1 MKSSRPHYLYGHLL
15 TKVRLSSI
23 RGILRIME
31 LRPVAYRTLAD
42 RLRTAIRDGEYADG
56 RQLPTEEQLA
66 ASFSVSRQTVRR
78 AMQDLVSEGII
89 YRVAGRGTYPVA
101 EQDRYVNHFGSVEEL
116 MALSLDT
123 ECEVVS
129 PLQRKV
135 DVETASRLRLP
146 SDEICHVTLVRRHAG
161 TPFCYT
167 SVYLPPRIGQ
177 LLTGSAELAEAGR
190 RSRVT
195 VIGLIDAHLAEA
207 VPPGASQRSASQHGT
222 SQHGTSQRSTGQ
234 RGAVAT
240 AEQSVSA
247 AGAPAFAA
255 PHLGCDVGEPLL
267 RIDRLYFDADD
278 APVELAISYFDPEHY
293 SYRVRLRR
301 RSR

>member
-1 MKSSRPHYLYGHLL
+1 MD
-15 TKVRLSSI
+15 
-23 RGILRIME
+23 
-31 LRPVAYRTLAD
+31 LRPVAYRTLATRIRD
-42 RLRTAIRDGEYADG
+42 AIRNGEYADG

-66 ASFSVSRQTVRR
+66 ASYSVSRQTVRR

-135 DVETASRLRLP
+135 DVETASRLRLS
-146 SDEICHVTLVRRHAG
+146 SDEIFHVTLVRRHAG
-161 TPFCYT
+161 VPFCYT
-167 SVYLPPRIGQ
+167 SVYLPPRIGE
-177 LLTGSAELAEAGR
+177 LLTGFGELAAAGR

-195 VIGLIDAHLAEA
+195 VIGLIDVRLA
-207 VPPGASQRSASQHGT
+207 GS
-222 SQHGTSQRSTGQ
+222 
-234 RGAVAT
+234 VAA
-240 AEQSVSA
+240 AEQSLSA
-247 AGAPAFAA
+247 AGAPASAA
-255 PHLGCDVGEPLL
+255 RHLGCETGEPLL
-267 RIDRLYFDADD
+267 RIDRLYFDAADT
-278 APVELAISYFDPEHY
+278 PVELAVSYFDPEHY
-293 SYRVRLRR
+293 SYRVKLRR

>member
-1 MKSSRPHYLYGHLL
+1 MKNMYGHLL
-15 TKVRLSSI
+15 TKVRRSSI
-23 RGILRIME
+23 RGILGIME

-66 ASFSVSRQTVRR
+66 TSFAVSRQTVRR
-78 AMQDLVSEGII
+78 AMQDLVAEGII

-101 EQDRYVNHFGSVEEL
+101 ERDRYVNHFGSVEEL

-135 DVETASRLRLP
+135 DVATASRLRLP

-177 LLTGSAELAEAGR
+177 LLAGTDELATAGR
-190 RSRVT
+190 RSRIT
-195 VIGLIDAHLAEA
+195 IIGLIDARLAETG
-207 VPPGASQRSASQHGT
+207 PRSASQHGA
-222 SQHGTSQRSTGQ
+222 SQHGASQH
-234 RGAVAT
+234 GAVAT

-267 RIDRLYFDADD
+267 RIDRLYFDAED
-278 APVELAISYFDPEHY
+278 APVELAVSYFDPEHY

>member
-1 MKSSRPHYLYGHLL
+1 
-15 TKVRLSSI
+15 
-23 RGILRIME
+23 ME

-42 RLRTAIRDGEYADG
+42 RLRTAIRDGDYDGG

-177 LLTGSAELAEAGR
+177 LLAGTDDLATAGR
-190 RSRVT
+190 RSRIT
-195 VIGLIDAHLAEA
+195 IIGLIDARLAETG
-207 VPPGASQRSASQHGT
+207 PRSAEQHGASQHGA
-222 SQHGTSQRSTGQ
+222 SQHGASQHGASQ
-234 RGAVAT
+234 HGAVAT

-267 RIDRLYFDADD
+267 RIDRLYFDAGD
-278 APVELAISYFDPEHY
+278 APVELAISYFHPEHY

>member
-1 MKSSRPHYLYGHLL
+1 
-15 TKVRLSSI
+15 
-23 RGILRIME
+23 ME
-31 LRPVAYRTLAD
+31 LRPVAYRTLAG
-42 RLRTAIRDGEYADG
+42 RLRNAIRDGEYADG

-101 EQDRYVNHFGSVEEL
+101 ERDRYVNHFGSVEEL

-167 SVYLPPRIGQ
+167 SVYLPPRIAQ
-177 LLTGSAELAEAGR
+177 LLAGAGELAEAGR

-195 VIGLIDAHLAEA
+195 VIGLIDARLAEA
-207 VPPGASQRSASQHGT
+207 VPPGAGQRG
-222 SQHGTSQRSTGQ
+222 TGQ
-234 RGAVAT
+234 RGTGQRGTGQSGAVAT

>member
-1 MKSSRPHYLYGHLL
+1 
-15 TKVRLSSI
+15 
-23 RGILRIME
+23 ME
-31 LRPVAYRTLAD
+31 PRPVAYRTLAGQI
-42 RLRTAIRDGEYADG
+42 RTAIRNGEYDGG

-101 EQDRYVNHFGSVEEL
+101 ERDRYVNHFGSVEEL

-161 TPFCYT
+161 IPFCYT

-177 LLTGSAELAEAGR
+177 LLAGTDELATAGR
-190 RSRVT
+190 RSRIT
-195 VIGLIDAHLAEA
+195 IIGLIDAHLAETG
-207 VPPGASQRSASQHGT
+207 P
-222 SQHGTSQRSTGQ
+222 RSTGQ
-234 RGAVAT
+234 PGPVAT

-267 RIDRLYFDADD
+267 RIDRLYFDAGD
-278 APVELAISYFDPEHY
+278 APVELAVSYFDPEHY

>member
-1 MKSSRPHYLYGHLL
+1 
-15 TKVRLSSI
+15 
-23 RGILRIME
+23 ME
-31 LRPVAYRTLAD
+31 LRPVAYRTLATQIRD
-42 RLRTAIRDGEYADG
+42 AIRNGEYADG

-66 ASFSVSRQTVRR
+66 ASYSVSRQTVRR

-161 TPFCYT
+161 VPFCYT
-167 SVYLPPRIGQ
+167 SVCLPPRIGE
-177 LLTGSAELAEAGR
+177 LLTGFAELAEPGR

-195 VIGLIDAHLAEA
+195 IIGLVDTRL
-207 VPPGASQRSASQHGT
+207 
-222 SQHGTSQRSTGQ
+222 
-234 RGAVAT
+234 AVAT

-255 PHLGCDVGEPLL
+255 AHLGCDVGEPLL
-267 RIDRLYFDADD
+267 RIDRLYFDAGD
-278 APVELAISYFDPEHY
+278 APVELAVSYFDPEHY

-301 RSR
+301 RSP